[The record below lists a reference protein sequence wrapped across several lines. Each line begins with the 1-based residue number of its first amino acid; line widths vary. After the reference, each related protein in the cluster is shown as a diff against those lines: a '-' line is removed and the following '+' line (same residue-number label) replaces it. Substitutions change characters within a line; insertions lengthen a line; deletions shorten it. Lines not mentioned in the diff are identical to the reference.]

1 MKRRASL
8 LLLGA
13 ATTAWPFSVGAQQR
27 SMPVVGWLNAGGFG
41 ASTAYV
47 AAFRRGLGEMG
58 YVEGQNVAVEY
69 RWADDQ
75 YDRVPILA
83 ADLVARKVDV
93 IATLGALTT
102 VDAARKATNTIPIV
116 FGTGADPVAR
126 GLVNSVARP
135 EGNLTGVSY
144 LVADLG
150 PKRLDLLVQA
160 VPQAKRIALLVNPKN
175 LNSERGARDA
185 QEAAKPLGVEL
196 LVVKAA
202 TEGEIDEAFATMVS
216 QGAGA
221 VVVQADP
228 FLTLTGRRPQLV
240 ALAARFA
247 IPAIYAW
254 REFAA
259 EGGLMS
265 YGPNLEDVYRQIG
278 NYVGRILKGAKPA
291 DLPIVQPTTLYLV
304 VNMKTAKALGL
315 AMPPALLAGADAGI
329 E

>member
-1 MKRRASL
+1 
-8 LLLGA
+8 
-13 ATTAWPFSVGAQQR
+13 
-27 SMPVVGWLNAGGFG
+27 MPVVGWLNAGGFG

-75 YDRVPILA
+75 DDRVPTLA

-93 IATLGALTT
+93 IATLGTLTT
-102 VDAARKATNTIPIV
+102 VNAARKATATIPIV
-116 FGTGADPVAR
+116 FGTGGDPVAL
-126 GLVNSVARP
+126 GLVGSVARP

-160 VPQAKRIALLVNPKN
+160 VPRAKRIALLVNPKN
-175 LNSERGARDA
+175 PNSERVARDS
-185 QEAAKPLGVEL
+185 QNAAKPLGVEL
-196 LVVKAA
+196 LVVNAA
-202 TEGEIDEAFATMVS
+202 TEGEIDEAFAALA
-216 QGAGA
+216 QGHAGA
-221 VVVQADP
+221 LVVQAEP
-228 FLTLTGRRPQLV
+228 FFTSSRRNQLV
-240 ALAARFA
+240 ALAARHGVA
-247 IPAIYAW
+247 AIYSW

-265 YGPNLEDVYRQIG
+265 YGPDLEDVYRQIG
-278 NYVGRILKGAKPA
+278 NYVGRILKGARPA
-291 DLPIVQPTTLYLV
+291 DLPVVQPTTLHLV

-315 AMPPALLAGADAGI
+315 AMPPALLAGADEVI

>member
-1 MKRRASL
+1 MRRRKL
-8 LLLGA
+8 IGLLGVA
-13 ATTAWPFSVGAQQR
+13 ATAWPFSVGAQQR
-27 SMPVVGWLNAGGFG
+27 SMPVVGWLNAGAFG

-58 YVEGQNVAVEY
+58 YVEGKNVAVEY

-160 VPQAKRIALLVNPKN
+160 VPRTRRIALLVNPKN
-175 LNSERGARDA
+175 PNSERGARDA

-202 TEGEIDEAFATMVS
+202 SEGEIDQAFAAMVNE
-216 QGAGA
+216 GAGA
-221 VVVQADP
+221 VVIQADP
-228 FLTLTGRRPQLV
+228 FLTNRRAQLV
-240 ALAARFA
+240 ALAARLA
-247 IPAIYAW
+247 IPAIYTW
-254 REFAA
+254 RESAA

-265 YGPNLEDVYRQIG
+265 YGPDLEDVYRQIG
-278 NYVGRILKGAKPA
+278 NYVGRILKGARPA
-291 DLPIVQPTTLYLV
+291 DLPVVQPTTLQLV

-315 AMPPALLAGADAGI
+315 AMPPAILASADEVI

>member
-8 LLLGA
+8 LLLGV

-27 SMPVVGWLNAGGFG
+27 SMPVVGYLNAGAFG

-58 YVEGQNVAVEY
+58 YVEGHNVAVEY

-126 GLVNSVARP
+126 GLVSSMARP

-160 VPQAKRIALLVNPKN
+160 VPRARRIALLVNPKN
-175 LNSERGARDA
+175 PNSERGARDA
-185 QEAAKPLGVEL
+185 QEAAKALGVEL

-202 TEGEIDEAFATMVS
+202 SEGEIDQAFATMVKE
-216 QGAGA
+216 GAGA
-221 VVVQADP
+221 VVIQADP
-228 FLTLTGRRPQLV
+228 LLHDRRAQLV
-240 ALAARFA
+240 ALAARLA
-247 IPAIYAW
+247 VPAIYTW
-254 REFAA
+254 RESAA

-278 NYVGRILKGAKPA
+278 NYVGRILRGARPA
-291 DLPIVQPTTLYLV
+291 DLPVVQPTTLQLV

-315 AMPPALLAGADAGI
+315 AMPPAILAGADEVI

>member
-1 MKRRASL
+1 MRRRKL
-8 LLLGA
+8 IGLLGV

-27 SMPVVGWLNAGGFG
+27 SVPVVGWLNAGGFG
-41 ASTAYV
+41 ASAAYV

-83 ADLVARKVDV
+83 ADLVDRKVDV
-93 IATLGALTT
+93 IATIGAVTT
-102 VDAARKATNTIPIV
+102 VNAARNATATIPIV
-116 FGTGADPVAR
+116 FGTGGDPVAL
-126 GLVNSVARP
+126 GLVSSVARP

-160 VPQAKRIALLVNPKN
+160 VPRAKRIALLVNPKN
-175 LNSERGARDA
+175 PNSERGAREA
-185 QEAAKPLGVEL
+185 QEAAKPLGVQL

-202 TEGEIDEAFATMVS
+202 TEGEIDEAFAAMVKE
-216 QGAGA
+216 GAGA
-221 VVVQADP
+221 VVIQADP
-228 FLTLTGRRPQLV
+228 FLHNRRAQLV
-240 ALAARFA
+240 ALAARLA
-247 IPAIYAW
+247 IPAIYTW
-254 REFAA
+254 RESAA

-265 YGPNLEDVYRQIG
+265 YGPDLEDIYRQIG
-278 NYVGRILKGAKPA
+278 NYVGRILKGARPA
-291 DLPIVQPTTLYLV
+291 DLPVVQPTTLHLV

-315 AMPPALLAGADAGI
+315 AMPPAILAGADEVI

>member
-13 ATTAWPFSVGAQQR
+13 VATAWPFSVGAQQR

-75 YDRVPILA
+75 SDRLPTLA
-83 ADLVARKVDV
+83 ADLVDRKVDV
-93 IATLGALTT
+93 IATLGNFTT
-102 VDAARKATNTIPIV
+102 VNAVRKATATIPIV
-116 FGTGADPVAR
+116 FGTGGDPLAL
-126 GLVNSVARP
+126 GLVTSVARP

-160 VPQAKRIALLVNPKN
+160 VPRARRIALLVNPKN
-175 LNSERGARDA
+175 PNSERGARDA
-185 QEAAKPLGVEL
+185 QEAVKPLGVEL

-278 NYVGRILKGAKPA
+278 NYVGRILKGARPA

-315 AMPPALLAGADAGI
+315 AMPPAILAGADEVI

>member
-41 ASTAYV
+41 ANALYI
-47 AAFRRGLGEMG
+47 AAFRRGLAETG

-75 YDRVPILA
+75 HDRVPALA
-83 ADLVARKVDV
+83 ADLVQRKVDV
-93 IATLGALTT
+93 IATIGALTT
-102 VDAARKATNTIPIV
+102 VNAARKAAGAAIPIV
-116 FGTGADPVAR
+116 FGTGGDPVAL
-126 GLVNSVARP
+126 GLVASVARP
-135 EGNLTGVSY
+135 EGNLTGMSY
-144 LVADLG
+144 LIADLG

-160 VPQAKRIALLVNPKN
+160 VPRAKRIALLVNPKN
-175 LNSERGARDA
+175 LNSERNARDTQA
-185 QEAAKPLGVEL
+185 AAKSLGVEL
-196 LVVKAA
+196 LVFNAA
-202 TEGEIDEAFATMVS
+202 TEGEIDEAFASMVKS
-216 QGAGA
+216 GVGA
-221 VVVQADP
+221 VVIQADP
-228 FLTLTGRRPQLV
+228 FIHSRRAQLL
-240 ALAARFA
+240 ALEARLA
-247 IPAIYAW
+247 LPAIYTW

-265 YGPNLEDVYRQIG
+265 YGPDLGDVYRQIG

-291 DLPIVQPTTLYLV
+291 DLPVVQPTSLSLV
-304 VNMKTAKALGL
+304 VNMKTARALGL
-315 AMPPALLAGADAGI
+315 AMPSALLAGADEVI